1 MGMIEI
7 PVTTTVVQTCN
18 GNPQQFTGKERDGE
32 TGLDYFGARYFSGAQ
47 GRFTSPDPDNYDA
60 RLTEPQ
66 SLNMYAYTWNNPL
79 KYTDNDGRAV
89 NLALAG
95 VGAGI
100 GFGTGF
106 VGSAWSQYIQGGSVD
121 FGKAAAYGA
130 GGAVSGAT
138 AGFTFGWS
146 LLVAAVA
153 EVGVATAGN
162 VAGGITAR
170 ALSGED
176 AFDSYAMSTDA
187 QTGLVGGSI
196 GSTVQNLGAAIALP
210 VRPKVPTPLASVR
223 VSLMRAAKLRVW
235 EASKRSIDKTFT
247 TVGASV
253 GAVWTNVI
261 TQVNS
266 AWNAWEN
273 QMNWDRYLYSLW
285 VRQQQ
290 EQQNTPSVES
300 TICYEG
306 EPCAAKP

>member
-1 MGMIEI
+1 MIAA
-7 PVTTTVVQTCN
+7 QTS
-18 GNPQQFTGKERDGE
+18 GYSYDAAQAPFTGKERDAE

-60 RLTEPQ
+60 RLEQPQ
-66 SLNMYAYTWNNPL
+66 SWNMYGYTWNNPL
-79 KYTDNDGRAV
+79 KYVDDDGRAV

-95 VGAGI
+95 IGAGV

-106 VGSAWSQYIQGGSVD
+106 VGSAWSQYIQGGTVD
-121 FGKAAAYGA
+121 WGKAAAYGA

-138 AGFTFGWS
+138 AGFTFGGS

-176 AFDSYAMSTDA
+176 AFDSDSMSTDA
-187 QTGLVGGSI
+187 QTGMVGGFL
-196 GSTVQNLGAAIALP
+196 GSTVQHVGTAIAVP
-210 VRPKVPTPLASVR
+210 IRPKVPTPLANVR
-223 VSLMRAAKLRVW
+223 TSLKRMAMLRAWEAAKKSTENRFG
-235 EASKRSIDKTFT
+235 AI
-247 TVGASV
+247 GASM

-266 AWNAWEN
+266 AWEN
-273 QMNWDRYLYSLW
+273 HQNWQNYLSSLW
-285 VRQQQ
+285 FEFASRQQQ
-290 EQQNTPSVES
+290 TPDVKSK
-300 TICYEG
+300 ICYAG
-306 EPCAAKP
+306 EAGCPVNP

>member
-1 MGMIEI
+1 MTFAGLQE
-7 PVTTTVVQTCN
+7 
-18 GNPQQFTGKERDGE
+18 FTGKERDAE

-60 RLTEPQ
+60 RLEQPQ
-66 SLNMYAYTWNNPL
+66 SWNMYGYTWNNPL
-79 KYTDNDGRAV
+79 KYVDEDGRAV

-95 VGAGI
+95 IGAGI

-106 VGSAWSQYIQGGSVD
+106 VGSAWSQYIQGGTVD
-121 FGKAAAYGA
+121 WGKATAYGA

-138 AGFTFGWS
+138 AGFTFGGS

-176 AFDSYAMSTDA
+176 AFDSDSMSTDA
-187 QTGLVGGSI
+187 QTGMVGGFL
-196 GSTVQNLGAAIALP
+196 GSTVQHVGGAIAVP
-210 VRPKVPTPLASVR
+210 MRPKVPTPLANVR
-223 VSLMRAAKLRVW
+223 TSLKRMAKLRAW
-235 EASKRSIDKTFT
+235 EAAKKSTENRLGAI
-247 TVGASV
+247 GASM

-266 AWNAWEN
+266 AWDNR
-273 QMNWDRYLYSLW
+273 QNWQNYLSSLW
-285 VRQQQ
+285 FKLASRQQQ
-290 EQQNTPSVES
+290 TPDVKSK
-300 TICYEG
+300 ICYAG
-306 EPCAAKP
+306 EAGCPGNP